1 MKESVN
7 SMDREIPRS
16 VRMARKRMT
25 WLRYGAIVVGLA
37 AIGFGISRFFRSSV
51 SEKSISVSNVD
62 RGTIEVSVTASGR
75 VVPAFEEA
83 IVSPITARVVEVYK
97 SGGDS
102 VDVGTPLLKLDLQS
116 TQTDYQNKLDELQMK
131 RHQLGQLQVNNQT
144 RLSDLEMQIRVSE
157 MKLGRMEAELRNE
170 RYLDSLG
177 SGTTD
182 RVRQAELAYNTGKLE
197 LQQLRQQL
205 EGERRVKEADVKVK
219 QLEINIFEK
228 NLAETERTLEDA
240 RICSPRR
247 ATLTYIYNEIGG
259 QIGAGTKLA
268 VVSDLSHFKIDC
280 EISDAYGDR
289 VCVGGKVVVKVG
301 KEQIDGIVST
311 VTPLS
316 RNGLIT
322 FTVQLSRDDHPRLR
336 SGLRADVYVITSI
349 KDDVLKIRNASFYTG
364 AGDYRLYV
372 FNGADELVLRNVKL
386 GESNFDMIEV
396 VSGLEEGDRVVVS
409 DMGKF
414 NGLERVKVKR

>member
-1 MKESVN
+1 MKENVN
-7 SMDREIPRS
+7 NMDREIPRS
-16 VRMARKRMT
+16 ERMARKRMM
-25 WLRYGAIVVGLA
+25 WLRYGTVVAGMVVTGLG
-37 AIGFGISRFFRSSV
+37 IGHFLRSSV
-51 SEKSISVSNVD
+51 DEKSINVSEVD
-62 RGTIEVSVTASGR
+62 RGTIEVSVTASGK

-83 IVSPITARVVEVYK
+83 IVSPITARIVEVYEH
-97 SGGDS
+97 GGDS

-116 TQTDYQNKLDELQMK
+116 TQTDCQNKLDELQMK
-131 RHQLGQLQVNNQT
+131 RHQLEQLRVNNQT
-144 RLSDLEMQIRVSE
+144 RLSDLEMQVKVSE

-205 EGERRVKEADVKVK
+205 EGERRVKEADLKVK

-247 ATLTYIYNEIGG
+247 ATLTYINNETGG
-259 QIGAGTKLA
+259 QIAAGTKVA

-280 EISDAYGDR
+280 EISDTYGDR

-301 KEQIDGIVST
+301 KERIEGTVST

-322 FTVQLSRDDHPRLR
+322 FTVQLCRDDHLHLR

-349 KDDVLKIRNASFYTG
+349 KDDVLRIRNASFYTG
-364 AGDYRLYV
+364 AGEYRLYV
-372 FNGADELVLRNVKL
+372 FDGNDELVLRKVGL

-396 VSGLEEGDRVVVS
+396 VSGLEVGDRVVVS
-409 DMGKF
+409 DMSRFGGMEK
-414 NGLERVKVKR
+414 VKVKR